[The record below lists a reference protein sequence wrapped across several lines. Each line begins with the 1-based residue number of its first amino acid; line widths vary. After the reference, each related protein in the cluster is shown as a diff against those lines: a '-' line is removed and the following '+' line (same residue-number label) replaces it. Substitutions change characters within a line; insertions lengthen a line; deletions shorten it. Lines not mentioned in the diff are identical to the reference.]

1 MPKSF
6 NIILVVGARPNFIKI
21 APLVIELENKRLNVE
36 LVHTGQHWDEKLSNQ
51 IFDDLNLREPDIH
64 LETPQGTMNSQL
76 GFMIQKFD
84 FHFANSDNDTIV
96 GVVGDVT
103 STLAAAISAKNAGKF
118 VFHIES
124 GLRSRNLGMPEER
137 NRIMVDQISDI
148 CFAPSKDAVQNLLNE
163 NVDKERI
170 SLVGNIMMDSLFKNI
185 KKIELAYKKI
195 KPMYGIDRD
204 FFITTLHR
212 DENIHKDNLK
222 EIFTALNEFSENYDI
237 ILPAHPRLKKFVE
250 SESINIGKINFVDSL
265 PYIEF
270 LSLVMN
276 AKVCLTDSGGLQE
289 ETSVLG
295 IPCLTLREETERPIT
310 VELGTNTV
318 VGTKKEDIIKS
329 IKLLLK
335 AGDYKK
341 MKADLWDGNTSSRI
355 VKELMERVNGKI

>member
-1 MPKSF
+1 MK
-6 NIILVVGARPNFIKI
+6 GYY
-21 APLVIELENKRLNVE
+21 
-36 LVHTGQHWDEKLSNQ
+36 
-51 IFDDLNLREPDIH
+51 
-64 LETPQGTMNSQL
+64 
-76 GFMIQKFD
+76 
-84 FHFANSDNDTIV
+84 
-96 GVVGDVT
+96 
-103 STLAAAISAKNAGKF
+103 
-118 VFHIES
+118 
-124 GLRSRNLGMPEER
+124 
-137 NRIMVDQISDI
+137 
-148 CFAPSKDAVQNLLNE
+148 
-163 NVDKERI
+163 
-170 SLVGNIMMDSLFKNI
+170 KNI